1 MKKLV
6 LTLLLI
12 FGIGAFF
19 VSCEEDSTSDVSKVT
34 KYPLITVLG
43 DEVIFVP
50 QGGVFTDP
58 GAIATEGG
66 EEIPYV
72 VTAEGLYRGGTT
84 LNTNVAD
91 KYLVKYTATNTDGF
105 SISGLRT
112 VVVYPPT
119 GDLVN
124 SIEGVYVSTVRR
136 NGSLL
141 NPAQGSSVNMKYVYI
156 WKNTDGTYGV
166 SDAIGGWYELGR
178 NLGHTSAIKGGIINA
193 VSIPANTFTFPGAPG
208 NLTNEYFGGVAEL
221 TSLTVNPVTKT
232 LVLGSHWLAPPASIY
247 NFEST
252 LVQVQL

>member
-1 MKKLV
+1 MKKIA
-6 LTLLLI
+6 LTLLL
-12 FGIGAFF
+12 FASALF
-19 VSCEEDSTSDVSKVT
+19 VSCEDDTTADVSRVT
-34 KYPLITVLG
+34 NYPLITVLG
-43 DEVIFVP
+43 DETIYVL
-50 QGGVFTDP
+50 QGTPFSDP

-66 EEIPYV
+66 VEIDYV

-84 LNTNVAD
+84 LDTNIVD

-105 SISGLRT
+105 SIAGTRT
-112 VVVYPPT
+112 VIVYPPT

-124 SIEGVYVSTVRR
+124 SIEGVYRSTVRR

-141 NPAQGSSVNMKYVYI
+141 NPAQGSSVNMEYVYI

-178 NLGHTSAIKGGIINA
+178 NLGNTSAIKGGIINA
-193 VSIPANTFTFPGAPG
+193 VSIPTNSFTFPGAPG
-208 NLTNEYFGGVAEL
+208 NLTNEYFGGSAEL
-221 TSLTVNPVTKT
+221 TALTVNDATNT
-232 LVLGSHWLAPPASIY
+232 LILGAHWLAPPATNY